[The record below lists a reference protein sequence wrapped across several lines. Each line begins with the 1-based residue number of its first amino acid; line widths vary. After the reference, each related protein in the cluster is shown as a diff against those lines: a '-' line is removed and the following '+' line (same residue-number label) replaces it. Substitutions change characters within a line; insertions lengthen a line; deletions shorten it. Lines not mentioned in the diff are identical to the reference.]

1 MEDQGQE
8 IIFNIIIG
16 VSIALLLV
24 GFIVSIFFFYQ
35 KKAIKQERLVRDLRE
50 RFERELLNSQLEM
63 QENTMKQIG
72 EELHD
77 NIKQQLLVV
86 SMSLGFLPI
95 DSEDPT
101 YETIIESK
109 NEINNIIK
117 DIAQLSHSL
126 HTDRIFQVGLLES
139 IDLEVERLKRIKT
152 LNVNYSCS
160 AKYNY
165 FDGQTNTFIFRIMQ
179 EMLQN
184 VLKHAKATVL
194 NIDVYEEDV
203 TFFVIKIQDNGV
215 GFDLSAGEGK
225 STTSGIGLTNMQN
238 RANLIN
244 ATIKIDSEIGTGTT
258 VSLVLPIPK
267 EENSIIN

>member
-1 MEDQGQE
+1 MEDQSQE
-8 IIFNIIIG
+8 IIFNIVIG
-16 VSIALLLV
+16 IAIALLLV

-35 KKAIKQERLVRDLRE
+35 KKEIKQERLMRDLRE

-86 SMSLGFLPI
+86 SMSLGFLPVEP
-95 DSEDPT
+95 DDPS
-101 YETIIESK
+101 YETIKESK
-109 NEINNIIK
+109 TEINNVIK

-139 IDLEVERLKRIKT
+139 IDLEVERLRRIKT
-152 LNVNYSCS
+152 LKVNYLCK

-179 EMLQN
+179 EILQN
-184 VLKHAKATVL
+184 VLKHAKATEL
-194 NIDVYEEDV
+194 NIDVYEQDV
-203 TFFVIKIQDNGV
+203 TLFVIRIQDNGI
-215 GFDLSAGEGK
+215 GFDVNSNEGQSK
-225 STTSGIGLTNMQN
+225 TGGIGLTNMQN
-238 RANLIN
+238 RADLIN
-244 ATIKIDSEIGTGTT
+244 ADIKIESEKGKGTT

-267 EENSIIN
+267 EERSIIN

>member
-1 MEDQGQE
+1 MEDQSQE
-8 IIFNIIIG
+8 IIFIISVG
-16 VSIALLLV
+16 ASIALLLV
-24 GFIVSIFFFYQ
+24 GFIISILFFYQ
-35 KKAIKQERLVRDLRE
+35 SKQIKQERLIRDLKE

-95 DSEDPT
+95 EPEDPS
-101 YETIIESK
+101 YKTIKESK
-109 NEINNIIK
+109 VEINNIIK

-139 IDLEVERLKRIKT
+139 IDLEVERLRRIKT
-152 LNVNYSCS
+152 LKVNYSCRV
-160 AKYNY
+160 KYNY

-184 VLKHAKATVL
+184 VLKHAKATEL
-194 NIDVYEEDV
+194 TIEIYEQDVI
-203 TFFVIKIQDNGV
+203 FFVIKIQDNGV
-215 GFDLSAGEGK
+215 GFDMNAGEGQSK
-225 STTSGIGLTNMQN
+225 TGGIGLISMQN

-244 ATIKIDSEIGTGTT
+244 AAIKIESEKGKGTT
-258 VSLVLPIPK
+258 VSLALPIPK
-267 EENSIIN
+267 EESSIIS